1 MTNRKTAIFF
11 AVLSGVF
18 LIDRLVK
25 FIVLSGFR
33 WESEALSVTL
43 AFNDGVAFS
52 WFAFF
57 GEWLKYIQLLIIG
70 GVAVYAFA
78 AKLMDRYFFPLALV
92 FGAGASNVLDRF
104 IHGGVVDYIYWH
116 YWFDFPIFNFA
127 DVMID
132 TAVLLFLWISIKK
145 N

>member
-1 MTNRKTAIFF
+1 MTNRKKAIFF
-11 AVLSGVF
+11 AALAGVF

-33 WESEALSVTL
+33 WDSEALSITL
-43 AFNDGVAFS
+43 VFNKGVAFS
-52 WFAFF
+52 LFAFL
-57 GEWLKYIQLLIIG
+57 GEWLKYIQLLIIV

-78 AKLMDRYFFPLALV
+78 AKLLDRYFLPLAFVL
-92 FGAGASNVLDRF
+92 GAGLSNVLDRF
-104 IHGGVVDYIYWH
+104 IHGGVVDYIHWH

-132 TAVLLFLWISIKK
+132 TAVLLFLWIGIKK